1 MQRQFT
7 RHVDPTGS
15 YYDRVIGRELA
26 EAAAAHRQPIPP
38 LEGDAATPR
47 FWTYWRRATRT
58 DKPRLAPVIA
68 ETYDPQDLRD
78 RLRAVGIHDAQYP
91 EIAREVM
98 IGRNVAERILYG
110 THSYLDHTVT
120 PAVRRVIEWI
130 EDAESNEWRV
140 S

>member
-26 EAAAAHRQPIPP
+26 EAAAAHRRPIPP

-47 FWTYWRRATRT
+47 FWACWRRATRT
-58 DKPRLAPVIA
+58 DKPRTAPVIA

-78 RLRAVGIHDAQYP
+78 RLRAVGIREAQYR
-91 EIAREVM
+91 EIAGAVM
-98 IGRNVAERILYG
+98 VGKSVIKTILYG
-110 THSYLDHTVT
+110 TYSYIGHTVT

-130 EDAESNEWRV
+130 EDAESSKWRV